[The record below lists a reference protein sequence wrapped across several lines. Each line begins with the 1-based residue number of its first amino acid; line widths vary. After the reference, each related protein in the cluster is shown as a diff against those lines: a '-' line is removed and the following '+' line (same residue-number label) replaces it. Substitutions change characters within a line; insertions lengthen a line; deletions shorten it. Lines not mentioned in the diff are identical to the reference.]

1 MADSERGT
9 ARDAHADRGRPFAEL
24 ADSGMLWLVNR
35 SVFHPR
41 GFALALHLDEAGNA
55 TGWSVKGDG
64 AEPWAFL
71 MDAEEDARFHAASQ
85 TLADAKAA
93 GGDAHWRAPGV

>member
-1 MADSERGT
+1 MADSGRGT
-9 ARDAHADRGRPFAEL
+9 ARDAGPDRGRPFAEL
-24 ADSGMLWLVNR
+24 AGSGMLWLVNR

-64 AEPWAFL
+64 QEPWAFL
-71 MDAEEDARFHAASQ
+71 MDDEEDDRFDAANR
-85 TLADAKAA
+85 TLDDAKAA
-93 GGDAHWRAPGV
+93 GDDSH